1 MNKTQIFVMTHK
13 KFSPPDIEGYV
24 PLQVGRALNN
34 DLGYMDDASG
44 ENISDLNPFYGELTG
59 LFWLWQNYHDC
70 ENIGICHYRRY
81 FTNKDKKIM
90 TMPEYEELLEAND
103 IISSFAVNE
112 EAYRESYAKVHNIK
126 DLLAMRDSVVK
137 LYPGDVKAFDD
148 MLDAKRISFGNLFV
162 TKKEI
167 FDAYC
172 EWLFNVFTDMA
183 DHVDLSGYDA
193 YHKRLFG
200 FLSETMIPVYAQTR
214 GLKVTEC
221 KVSIVAEKAETVELK
236 KAVSVLVK
244 ERKIKEAAD
253 MYVAFVKLRP
263 DVLLEHS
270 DLKHEIPLIEVIIS
284 TLIDEKQAS
293 STVSLYDVS
302 DDIEELF
309 KFLKAYNNCLLESKH
324 GLTAK
329 ETDKE
334 LASRYTVSEQLKK
347 NMDVYNEEYV
357 RAYMG

>member
-1 MNKTQIFVMTHK
+1 MAKTEIFIMTHK
-13 KFSPPDIEGYV
+13 KFDPPKIEGYV
-24 PLQVGRALNN
+24 PLQVGRALND

-44 ENISDLNPFYGELTG
+44 ENISDLNPYYGELTG

-81 FTNKDKKIM
+81 FTNKEKRIM
-90 TMPEYEELLEAND
+90 TIAEYESLLRDND

-112 EAYRESYAKVHNIK
+112 EPYRESYAKVHNIK
-126 DLLAMRDSVVK
+126 DLMAMRDSVAK
-137 LYPGDVKAFDD
+137 LYPEDVQAFDD

-172 EWLFNVFTDMA
+172 EWLFTIFTDMG
-183 DHVDLSGYDA
+183 DHIDLSGYDA

-200 FLSETMIPVYAQTR
+200 FLSETMIPVFAQTR
-214 GLKVTEC
+214 GLKVAEC

-244 ERKIKEAAD
+244 ERRIKEAAD

-284 TLIDEKQAS
+284 TLMDENKAS
-293 STVSLYDVS
+293 SPVSLYDVS
-302 DDIEELF
+302 DDMDELF
-309 KFLKAYNNCLLESKH
+309 RFLKAYNSILLESKCDIKAAESEKK
-324 GLTAK
+324 LV
-329 ETDKE
+329 
-334 LASRYTVSEQLKK
+334 SRYTVSEQLKR
-347 NMDVYNEEYV
+347 NMDIYNEEYV
-357 RAYMG
+357 RAYVR